1 MMGALLLQTKRELGG
16 TIQLPKEDRFGYS
29 TSARLVSNNHMPSAT
44 GHVPCES
51 RQAFLPQVD
60 TRHAWL
66 GRNLRIDSRSAQPS
80 EILLRMREAVPVELF
95 GHAMLHWDVAL
106 GLNPQADESLSKGGR
121 DLVPYRR
128 SLVVWRPLYAFRSH
142 TVTHFDHSPR
152 ASLSNTLLQQML
164 PNLLEVVFLET
175 TPVTEEKSVSRPI
188 VMRLIFHG
196 NELESTNVVGKL
208 EKTIVTRLRISINNR
223 ILRERVFNRGMKR
236 FGNYGLAI
244 VIVNFDFLKSLQV
257 RKMVKEKVNQIALHA
272 KEKGIHGRRFSLYI
286 GKRLVSKREML
297 GENGK
302 RCQQSLSVPEGQF
315 LIVLM
320 AVHKRPHVERNIGEV
335 TVNQG
340 LSVWGFKLAKANALV
355 MENQRDEVESGT
367 RLVTGFVDKDGQLTH
382 CANPPRYKKC
392 RGTPPGSW
400 KPPLA
405 RRRYLYTT
413 SPVDFTKDASGTIL
427 FTLYTYCCFSASI
440 TAFERSAA

>member
-44 GHVPCES
+44 GHIPCES

-164 PNLLEVVFLET
+164 LNLPF
-175 TPVTEEKSVSRPI
+175 
-188 VMRLIFHG
+188 
-196 NELESTNVVGKL
+196 
-208 EKTIVTRLRISINNR
+208 
-223 ILRERVFNRGMKR
+223 
-236 FGNYGLAI
+236 
-244 VIVNFDFLKSLQV
+244 
-257 RKMVKEKVNQIALHA
+257 
-272 KEKGIHGRRFSLYI
+272 
-286 GKRLVSKREML
+286 
-297 GENGK
+297 
-302 RCQQSLSVPEGQF
+302 
-315 LIVLM
+315 M
-320 AVHKRPHVERNIGEV
+320 AVKVC
-335 TVNQG
+335 
-340 LSVWGFKLAKANALV
+340 LLV
-355 MENQRDEVESGT
+355 MEDKRDEIGPRTTLGS
-367 RLVTGFVDKDGQLTH
+367 GFVDKDGQLTH

-413 SPVDFTKDASGTIL
+413 SPVDFTKGASGTIL